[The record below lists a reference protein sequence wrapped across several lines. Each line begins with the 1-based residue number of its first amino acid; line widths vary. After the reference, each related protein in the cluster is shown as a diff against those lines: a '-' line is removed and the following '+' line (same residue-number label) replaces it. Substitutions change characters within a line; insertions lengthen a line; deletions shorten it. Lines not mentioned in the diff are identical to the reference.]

1 MCYGLNDHPS
11 ALFCRLELWISWRS
25 CAVSPWLWSY
35 CRYHCSYV
43 LWLCPGHRQRRN
55 PDALTPCLFHSLPE
69 SGCPLMPSVNK
80 AQMRRLHLLQNP
92 WSSHGRSFW
101 VIIIFVFYNVL
112 GDIFCMSK
120 AVRHACIN
128 AYRSSWNR
136 ANFEFPPP
144 LFFNCNTLHS
154 AGYTS
159 CQKCPLVLFINCWH
173 QFSTHGVVSKWAVQQ
188 HKQMNSSQQF
198 EWRFE

>member
-1 MCYGLNDHPS
+1 MFEAPHFPFLFYYVFLWLNTALVLLMLMIELSNQFREKKMCYGLNDHPS
-11 ALFCRLELWISWRS
+11 TLFCRLELWISWRS
-25 CAVSPWLWSY
+25 CAVSPWLWSC

-43 LWLCPGHRQRRN
+43 LWLCPGHRQRWN

-101 VIIIFVFYNVL
+101 VIIIFVLCLLQAVQNCFYNVL

-128 AYRSSWNR
+128 AYRSS
-136 ANFEFPPP
+136 
-144 LFFNCNTLHS
+144 
-154 AGYTS
+154 
-159 CQKCPLVLFINCWH
+159 
-173 QFSTHGVVSKWAVQQ
+173 
-188 HKQMNSSQQF
+188 
-198 EWRFE
+198 